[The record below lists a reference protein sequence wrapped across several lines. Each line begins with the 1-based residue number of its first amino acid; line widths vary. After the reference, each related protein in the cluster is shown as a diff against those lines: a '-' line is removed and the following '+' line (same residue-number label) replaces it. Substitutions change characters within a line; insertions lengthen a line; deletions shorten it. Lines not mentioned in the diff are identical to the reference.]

1 MKKKLKDNC
10 KYVFVNGSFDV
21 LHTGHLNLLNYAN
34 SLGDYLLVAID
45 SDRRIS
51 EKKGPDRPFN
61 DQHTRFSLM
70 SALKAVDEV
79 KIFDSDQELID
90 IIKDYSPDIMII
102 GSDWRSKSIIG
113 SEYAKEIIFYERS
126 NSEST
131 TKTIQRYL
139 DRRSRN

>member
-1 MKKKLKDNC
+1 MKKALVNNY
-10 KYVFVNGSFDV
+10 KYIFVNGSFDI
-21 LHTGHLNLLNYAN
+21 LHKGHLDLLNYAR

-61 DQHTRFSLM
+61 DQQTRYELM
-70 SALKAVDEV
+70 YALKSVDEV

-90 IIKDYSPDIMII
+90 IIKDYNPDLMII
-102 GSDWRSKSIIG
+102 GSDWRLKTIIG
-113 SEYAKEIIFYERS
+113 REYAKEIVFYERS

-139 DRRSRN
+139 DRR